1 MIEPMYNLST
11 DDVIKLFNKFSLIM
25 TAYMTDASNR
35 TGLMNGTLRNN
46 SREITDDD
54 MHYFDNNTKPLY
66 KFDIVLST
74 IKVNLSIINRDS
86 SLCYTKDAYFTDQV
100 SELIMYVYI
109 PDTKYDTFCTFCDIF
124 GNIFDSTTYGVHE
137 ASNIISIL
145 FSGVLCDISIDDI
158 SPEDVHSFPEW
169 VMLEAIDYGMVP
181 VGNPSSVENLS
192 NMGFRYLTP
201 NNAIDLA
208 KEFKLSSEHVS
219 KTLLHNY
226 NTLIKNAMKSQYF
239 KQFFPSEEF

>member
-54 MHYFDNNTKPLY
+54 MYYFDNNTKPLY

-158 SPEDVHSFPEW
+158 SKCIEENYTDLEDDEIYTKLYNYIHEI
-169 VMLEAIDYGMVP
+169 LKNDITD
-181 VGNPSSVENLS
+181 
-192 NMGFRYLTP
+192 
-201 NNAIDLA
+201 NNTIQLA
-208 KEFKLSSEHVS
+208 KLDTV
-219 KTLLHNY
+219 
-226 NTLIKNAMKSQYF
+226 IKAIRDLD
-239 KQFFPSEEF
+239 